1 MWTNWQFWRDATWRA
16 FRTFCQTLAALLGGQ
31 AVNVLAAPWASMLG
45 VSGTAA
51 LVSLLMSVDRER
63 AVAGPVAA
71 LAEPTTATFPA
82 VQAYAQEYDP
92 APDQVDLRT
101 AATLLSGPPA
111 YGCGD
116 SVR

>member
-1 MWTNWQFWRDATWRA
+1 MWTDWQFWRDATWRA

-31 AVNVLAAPWASMLG
+31 AVNVLTAPWASMLG

-63 AVAGPVAA
+63 AVAGPAAAAAEPVTAA
-71 LAEPTTATFPA
+71 LPPVAYTQDYSPE
-82 VQAYAQEYDP
+82 VEQAD
-92 APDQVDLRT
+92 VR
-101 AATLLSGPPA
+101 AAAASLYTPPA
-111 YGCGD
+111 FGCGD